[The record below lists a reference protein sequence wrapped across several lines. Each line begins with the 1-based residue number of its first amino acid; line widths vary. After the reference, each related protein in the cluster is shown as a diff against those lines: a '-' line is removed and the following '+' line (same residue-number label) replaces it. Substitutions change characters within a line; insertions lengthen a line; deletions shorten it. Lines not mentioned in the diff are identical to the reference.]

1 MTIHPLFQ
9 SRAFDQEMIDLM
21 VVAFDD
27 ALRELK
33 LANRRDPIVEQVA
46 RAIVECAER
55 GLRDAAA
62 LRDCALKTI
71 RNPEL

>member
-1 MTIHPLFQ
+1 VTIHPLFQ
-9 SRAFDQEMIDLM
+9 GRAFDQQMIDLM
-21 VVAFDD
+21 VVAFDG

-33 LANRRDPIVEQVA
+33 LADRQDPMVEQVA
-46 RAIVECAER
+46 RVIVECAER